1 MNASRLLTIMAAV
14 FLLGVGAA
22 ARAEGFAG
30 LGSDARGFAEV
41 VQQQT
46 NLPARVAAP
55 QGLHG
60 MNDEISGPSHATV
73 VGLLRWGARSNL
85 GRKPSRSNG
94 KHPDGPAAGAKFS
107 RWFRDLF

>member
-1 MNASRLLTIMAAV
+1 MFPGGIVITGGGALL
-14 FLLGVGAA
+14 
-22 ARAEGFAG
+22 
-30 LGSDARGFAEV
+30 RGFAEV

-60 MNDEISGPSHATV
+60 MNDEICGPDHATV

-85 GRKPSRSNG
+85 SGKPVRSNR
-94 KHPDGPAAGAKFS
+94 KTSDGTAAAGVKFS

>member
-1 MNASRLLTIMAAV
+1 MSLFDFASGSLPGGGARLRG
-14 FLLGVGAA
+14 FPGVG
-22 ARAEGFAG
+22 RP
-30 LGSDARGFAEV
+30 
-41 VQQQT
+41 QT

-60 MNDEISGPSHATV
+60 MNDEISGPDHATV

-85 GRKPSRSNG
+85 SGKPVRSNR
-94 KHPDGPAAGAKFS
+94 KTADGTAAAGVKFS